1 MYEKNFMLHHNCL
14 ILCPFGPV
22 YHTMYLRILQ
32 VYLLKACQVP
42 QSKLH
47 LKLLQATKVIIA
59 LVKEK
64 KQLTAQLKEVS
75 ASLDRRKTLPIS
87 KLSSSAATVQQRVQR
102 CDKCI
107 QTVRENPRN
116 HVQWTS
122 QKSLESSIDRGFRV
136 GQPDSKA
143 TPPSLRN
150 KPKATPLSP
159 RNVIHDHQTPH
170 HSIHKPSGHI
180 QPQQNE
186 QQQLDVDVSLTSL
199 KFTDSSL
206 GESSLHQVL
215 QMVERELSSS
225 DNDRDVPAN
234 TVRHSTPEPPADHQ
248 PSPPPQLQE
257 FCKDND
263 GRSLELVG
271 SKVVP
276 RVHAQSKKNRQPRTI
291 AQTARSRTQNRG
303 SVQPRVRNYNIRD

>member
-1 MYEKNFMLHHNCL
+1 MLSLVKCG
-14 ILCPFGPV
+14 IRV
-22 YHTMYLRILQ
+22 SILQ

-75 ASLDRRKTLPIS
+75 ASLDRRKTPPIS
-87 KLSSSAATVQQRVQR
+87 KPSSSAAAVQQRVQQ

-107 QTVRENPRN
+107 QTARDSPRN

-122 QKSLESSIDRGFRV
+122 QKSLESSIYQGSRM

-150 KPKATPLSP
+150 KPKVTPLSP
-159 RNVIHDHQTPH
+159 KNAIHDHQTH

-180 QPQQNE
+180 QSQQNE
-186 QQQLDVDVSLTSL
+186 QQLDVDVSLTSL

-225 DNDRDVPAN
+225 DNDRDVPTAG

-248 PSPPPQLQE
+248 PSPPPPQLQE

-276 RVHAQSKKNRQPRTI
+276 RVHTQSKKNRQPRTM
-291 AQTARSRTQNRG
+291 TLTSRSRTQNRG
-303 SVQPRVRNYNIRD
+303 TVQPRVRNYNIRD